1 MMVSNSLDWL
11 LMFVSIL
18 SVVISVVV
26 AVQYFQDKDK

>member
-1 MMVSNSLDWL
+1 MVNNSLDWL

-26 AVQYFQDKDK
+26 AVQYFQDKD

>member
-26 AVQYFQDKDK
+26 AVQYFQDKD

>member
-26 AVQYFQDKDK
+26 AVQYFQDED

>member
-1 MMVSNSLDWL
+1 MMINNSLDWL